1 MEYKS
6 TEQRSKLTMGI
17 NNLFKKCN
25 HKWEVIERSL
35 DSWGF
40 VTLVLVCNECGKIK
54 KIKV

>member
-1 MEYKS
+1 
-6 TEQRSKLTMGI
+6 MGI